1 MRPIPTKLAIQYP
14 HMSKEQQQE
23 ALRHLAMIREAERRG
38 LRNPQVDTSEA
49 DVISHGMALQ
59 AKAEGIAKERA
70 GITHELKNE
79 SSDDQLFADLADLG
93 VEVTFRKTQGKE
105 TSQVTPAPPHIEI
118 PVRPIP
124 AKLALR
130 LMQFPEESRFRIISA
145 AKAQYC
151 ALKGQQT
158 MKTFPDP
165 LTAMLPP
172 SPELL
177 ALSAMQSRGVKSDV
191 QEEPQ
196 LKLSSDKQKSPEN
209 GQSQP
214 TK

>member
-14 HMSKEQQQE
+14 
-23 ALRHLAMIREAERRG
+23 
-38 LRNPQVDTSEA
+38 DTSEA
-49 DVISHGMALQ
+49 DVISHGMALK

-70 GITHELKNE
+70 GITHELKIE

-93 VEVTFRKTQGKE
+93 VEVTFGKTQGKE
-105 TSQVTPAPPHIEI
+105 TSQVTPAPPRIEI
-118 PVRPIP
+118 PMRPIL

-130 LMQFPEESRFRIISA
+130 LMQFPEESRVRIISA
-145 AKAQYC
+145 AKAKYR
-151 ALKGQQT
+151 ALKEQQT